1 MSAHTPLLK
10 RRWLN
15 SFTRILVLLTLT
27 LTGLSLGSLVTPHVM
42 WAEQSQAPQ
51 ALQAQRTPHELQP
64 LLIEAGRRVEE
75 RLGLSPPA
83 HFEVKLLDSAREM
96 KRAAHEAHGWA
107 PPEWANGLAYPREG
121 VIYLHQDAPQEL
133 ARTLTHELAHLA
145 LAPQPSPS
153 GSVGAQLPLW
163 LNEGLAVWASEP
175 VSFERM
181 KTLTEARLSGRLLPF
196 QRLMR
201 AFPASPSHAQLAYAQ
216 SVHFVT
222 YLADTH
228 GAPALRRFTRALL
241 AGTSLDEASEQAF
254 ERSFRGLEGAWRTSL
269 THSPWASLTLLAQEG
284 VALALALSLAFLIAL
299 FHAVKRSFSHK
310 GRERESSP
318 ALGFPP
324 KLAGL
329 RVASQNTPQ
338 PTPPSQ
344 SP

>member
-15 SFTRILVLLTLT
+15 SLTRTLVLLTLT
-27 LTGLSLGSLVTPHVM
+27 LTGLSFGSLVTPHLM
-42 WAEQSQAPQ
+42 WAEHSQAPQ
-51 ALQAQRTPHELQP
+51 TLQAQRTPHALQP
-64 LLIEAGRRVEE
+64 LLTEAGARVEE

-83 HFEVKLLDSAREM
+83 RFEVRLLDSAREM

-121 VIYLHQDAPQEL
+121 VIYLHQDAPQAL

-145 LAPQPSPS
+145 LAPRPSSS
-153 GSVGAQLPLW
+153 GSVGTQLPLW

-196 QRLMR
+196 QHLTR
-201 AFPASPSHAQLAYAQ
+201 AFPVSPSHAQLAYAQ

-222 YLADTH
+222 HIADTH

-241 AGTSLDEASEQAF
+241 AGASLDEASEQAF
-254 ERSFRGLEGAWRTSL
+254 ERTFERLEGAWRASL
-269 THSPWASLTLLAQEG
+269 THSRWARFTLLAQEG
-284 VALALALSLAFLIAL
+284 VALALALSLALLIAL
-299 FHAVKRSFSHK
+299 FHGVRRSLNHRKQKEQEEKRAREKGSH
-310 GRERESSP
+310 
-318 ALGFPP
+318 PP
-324 KLAGL
+324 KLVGL
-329 RVASQNTPQ
+329 RVAPQ
-338 PTPPSQ
+338 RDR
-344 SP
+344 